1 MWSLKKK
8 KKVLKV
14 LGQDRTKDAHVENGL
29 EDTGGGRVSWDE
41 VREWHG
47 LIYTTKCKIASGKQL
62 HSTGR
67 SARCFVTT

>member
-1 MWSLKKK
+1 MWRVNL
-8 KKVLKV
+8 
-14 LGQDRTKDAHVENGL
+14 RTW
-29 EDTGGGRVSWDE
+29 GGRGVGWDE

-47 LIYTTKCKIASGKQL
+47 HIYTYIHMPNVEWMAGGKQL